1 MDLEPKKKAESDLVS
16 SSAKS
21 SSSDRLLSKS
31 RSETGIAVESA
42 TRSSSAIEQNTNLN
56 SANTNQMAEM
66 NEKKVES
73 ELVTEIKKILIKM

>member
-16 SSAKS
+16 SSAE
-21 SSSDRLLSKS
+21 SDHLFSKS

-73 ELVTEIKKILIKM
+73 ELVTEIIKILIKM